1 MFKKDACVSYQLLFF
16 PEIWGN
22 MFKSTY
28 KYEVLYVFVKSSYF
42 RRFWKWCSRRF
53 RSILTVIFML
63 WKFEKKLYTHELILI
78 TLISILV
85 KKIAS
90 GRRELAP
97 PITWLEKNMG
107 YFKTS
112 KFPRFRK
119 FPGND
124 FTPTYIFRGT
134 LLIPISFFLHKWREP
149 GEFCHG
155 C

>member
-1 MFKKDACVSYQLLFF
+1 MFKKGACVSSSRLFF

-28 KYEVLYVFVKSSYF
+28 KYEVLYVFVNSSYF

-53 RSILTVIFML
+53 RSILTEIFMQ
-63 WKFEKKLYTHELILI
+63 WKFEKK
-78 TLISILV
+78 TLHAPTYPRHADINFGEKNCFRSTWI
-85 KKIAS
+85 
-90 GRRELAP
+90 GP
-97 PITWLEKNMG
+97 PITWLEKNTG

>member
-1 MFKKDACVSYQLLFF
+1 MFKKGACVSSSRLFF

-28 KYEVLYVFVKSSYF
+28 KYEVLCVFVKSSVF

-53 RSILTVIFML
+53 RSILTEIFMQ
-63 WKFEKKLYTHELILI
+63 WKFEKK
-78 TLISILV
+78 TLHAPTYPRHADTNFGE
-85 KKIAS
+85 KKCFRSTWI
-90 GRRELAP
+90 GP
-97 PITWLEKNMG
+97 QITWLEKKLG

-119 FPGND
+119 FPGNN

-149 GEFCHG
+149 GELCHG